1 MKKFLLPI
9 LFAAVLAIAQTSD
22 APTGRSHPL
31 VLTVA
36 GNTGAHGATTVFT
49 APVTGFYIVQ
59 WSLRTTVVAATSG
72 TLTALTFAWNNG
84 TNAMTVNSM
93 LIGPQ
98 ILDLK
103 NVGAT
108 GLTAAEIMGSQPM
121 FVTSGATVTWATT
134 VGVAIVGSPQYTAE
148 FRVVA
153 LN

>member
-1 MKKFLLPI
+1 MRKLAFLLI
-9 LFAAVLAIAQTSD
+9 FATVLMAQTSD
-22 APTGRSHPL
+22 APTGRNHPL
-31 VLTVA
+31 VLTVT

-49 APVTGFYIVQ
+49 APATGVYTVH
-59 WSLRTTVVAATSG
+59 WTLRTTTIAATSG

-84 TNAMTVNSM
+84 SAMSRNAL

-98 ILDLK
+98 VLDLTSL
-103 NVGAT
+103 VSV
-108 GLTAAEIMGSQPM
+108 GLTSAEVTGVQSM
-121 FVTSGATVTWATT
+121 FVTSGTAVTWATT

>member
-1 MKKFLLPI
+1 MKNFLLAL
-9 LFAAVLAIAQTSD
+9 LFAAVLASAQTSD

-36 GNTGAHGATTVFT
+36 GNTTAHSASTVFT
-49 APVTGFYIVQ
+49 APVTGFYAVH

-84 TNAMTVNSM
+84 NAMSRNS
-93 LIGPQ
+93 LLVGPQ
-98 ILDLK
+98 VLDL
-103 NVGAT
+103 VSLVSV
-108 GLTAAEIMGSQPM
+108 GLTSAEVTGTQTM
-121 FVTSGATVTWATT
+121 FVTSGTAVTWATT
-134 VGVAIVGSPQYTAE
+134 VGVAIVGSPQYAAE